1 MYVYLEF
8 FIYVVMSPANEVL
21 FLPFSSVLFISFS
34 CLVALARTS
43 AQCWIDVARV
53 YIFVLLLI
61 LGRKL
66 LVFHHEYDVNCE
78 FFLGALYQAEEILLF
93 FLCFVFSM
101 KGCSIL
107 SNAFFLCV
115 CLLILSSVFPLYFI
129 NMVYYTDLF
138 SYVEPT
144 LYFWDKTYVVML
156 FNFLNIFWDSIC

>member
-1 MYVYLEF
+1 MYVCLEF

-78 FFLGALYQAEEILLF
+78 FFLGALYQAEEILFYSF
-93 FLCFVFSM
+93 FALCLAWKGVQYCQMPFFCVCVYWYYPVFSPFI
-101 KGCSIL
+101 S
-107 SNAFFLCV
+107 
-115 CLLILSSVFPLYFI
+115 LIWYITLIYFH
-129 NMVYYTDLF
+129 
-138 SYVEPT
+138 
-144 LYFWDKTYVVML
+144 ML
-156 FNFLNIFWDSIC
+156 NQPCIFGIKPRWSCYLTF